1 MRMKE
6 KLSKLINS
14 IVDVRK
20 LVLRTFIVLWAVVIL
35 ALITK
40 YTMGMWY
47 PIVIEIEWFIKL
59 CTFIDNHTILNY
71 AIMFMFYITSLNFW
85 FLTAASLK
93 KYSSKKLFVL
103 INVLITSSFFIK
115 DFSNTLG
122 SLFEMIYLILI
133 PIYLNIK
140 NKTFEN
146 RKRKWFKIIAVPI
159 IIYALLNLWQ
169 LNILLIRDIN
179 ELLKNMPS
187 LIKYTIQIDY
197 YAILLNIW
205 IGVSHMSLLSG
216 GWFFSKT
223 LTGLKAQLQKELA
236 KKSPDK
242 RYVTE
247 LEKRIKGFEE
257 TSNK

>member
-47 PIVIEIEWFIKL
+47 PIVIEIEWIVKL
-59 CTFIDNHTILNY
+59 CTFIDNHTILNH

-93 KYSSKKLFVL
+93 RYSSKKLFIL
-103 INVLITSSFFIK
+103 INVLIVISFVAKIFDNLIGCIAEL
-115 DFSNTLG
+115 S
-122 SLFEMIYLILI
+122 YLIAI
-133 PIYLNIK
+133 PIYLNVK
-140 NKTFEN
+140 NKIFIKP
-146 RKRKWFKIIAVPI
+146 KRKWLNVGLPI
-159 IIYALLNLWQ
+159 IIYLLLNIWQ
-169 LNILLIRDIN
+169 LNIALVRDVDKLLKDMPLLI
-179 ELLKNMPS
+179 S
-187 LIKYTIQIDY
+187 YAIQIDY
-197 YAILLNIW
+197 YAILLNTW
-205 IGVSHMSLLSG
+205 IGVSYMSLFSG
-216 GWFFSKT
+216 GWIFASD
-223 LTGLKAQLQKELA
+223 LVGLKAQLQKELA
-236 KKSPDK
+236 KETPDK
-242 RYVTE
+242 EYVKE